1 MNKLSPQF
9 QYKWDSIN
17 VQKIWNEKKL
27 SLQHFIV
34 CKSQIIYTQT
44 HFQNDESDI
53 FIKDMKEW
61 LLRGFPHPF
70 NVDKPMTLRLILK
83 VNVI

>member
-17 VQKIWNEKKL
+17 VRKLGMKKKM
-27 SLQHFIV
+27 SLQNFIV
-34 CKSQIIYTQT
+34 CKFQIIYTQT

-53 FIKDMKEW
+53 FIKDMKE
-61 LLRGFPHPF
+61 
-70 NVDKPMTLRLILK
+70 
-83 VNVI
+83 

>member
-17 VQKIWNEKKL
+17 VRKFGMKKKM

-34 CKSQIIYTQT
+34 CKFQIIYTQT

-53 FIKDMKEW
+53 FRKDMKE
-61 LLRGFPHPF
+61 
-70 NVDKPMTLRLILK
+70 
-83 VNVI
+83 